1 MGDYMKKIEL
11 LSPAG
16 NMDCLKAAIMA
27 GCDAVYLGGNS
38 FGARNYAINFDNE
51 QLIEA
56 INYAHLYGV
65 KVYVTVNTL
74 IYEDEVE
81 RFIDYI
87 DFLHKNNVD
96 ALIMQDLGMIDLV
109 RKTYP
114 NIEIHASTQ
123 MHIHNL
129 EGIKMAEALG
139 IKRAVLARETDI
151 ETINN
156 IRKNTNLELE
166 IFIHGALCVSYSG
179 QCLMSSILGG
189 RSGNRGTCTQ
199 CCRMPYDLISDNKVI
214 NKDKY
219 LLSTKDLNTLEY
231 IKELIDNG
239 VNSLKI
245 EGRMKRPEYVYYVT
259 YLYRKAIDSYLETKK
274 INIQEEEI
282 NKLKKIF
289 NRNFTKGFLF
299 NEENNNYV
307 NQFRPNHIGID
318 IGKVLAYSKNKV
330 TIKLTSDVNQED
342 GIRILSDKEDSGCI
356 LNKIYKDGKLVNKAF
371 KGDIISFY
379 LKGNIDINDRVV
391 KTTDKNDLV
400 QIQNEINANKRKIKI
415 DGEVIIK
422 IGKPIVLKIT
432 DGRNDVILKS
442 DEEVSLANKLPIT
455 KEDVIKKLNKL
466 GDTPFIFNNL
476 DIELEDNSFVRLF
489 ELNNIRRNAID
500 ILIKKRQYQIPY
512 KKEEYYIDLL
522 DNNIEK
528 GINVLVDNEEFYLK
542 IKNKNIKNIYV
553 DNDLYYKYNDE
564 RFILK
569 LPRVI
574 NKYEENNNSLLVGE
588 IGSLYKYKNINT
600 DFSLNVT
607 NSYTVAFLNSIGVKI
622 ITLSYELTDYQI
634 TELIDNYKK
643 RYNKKPNLE
652 LIISSYPEV
661 MISKFNL
668 LKYYNIN
675 KDAILLDNKKR
686 KFKVK
691 SFKDFMTIT
700 YLEKIKRVNDYFD
713 MGIDRLRINI
723 EDESDIRELDKWII

>member
-1 MGDYMKKIEL
+1 MKEL
-11 LSPAG
+11 LVPAG

-38 FGARNYAINFDNE
+38 FGARNYAVNFDNE

-74 IYEDEVE
+74 IYEDEVK

-129 EGIKMAEALG
+129 EGIKMAESLG

-151 ETINN
+151 ESIKN

-166 IFIHGALCVSYSG
+166 IFIHGALCISYSG

-231 IKELIDNG
+231 IQELLDNG

-259 YLYRKAIDSYLETKK
+259 YLYRKAIDSYLQNKK

-282 NKLKKIF
+282 IKLKKIF

-299 NEENNNYV
+299 KEENNNYV

-318 IGKVLAYSKNKV
+318 IGKVLSYSKNKV
-330 TIKLTSDVNQED
+330 TIKLTSNINQED
-342 GIRILSDKEDSGCI
+342 GIRILSDREDSGCI

-371 KGDIISFY
+371 KGDTISFD
-379 LKGNIDINDRVV
+379 LKGDININDRVV
-391 KTTDKNDLV
+391 KTTDKNDLT

-422 IGKPIVLKIT
+422 IDEPVILIIT
-432 DGRNDVILKS
+432 DGINDVIVKS
-442 DEEVSLANKLPIT
+442 EEEVSRANKIPIT
-455 KEDVIKKLNKL
+455 KEDIIKKLNKL

-476 DIELEDNSFVRLF
+476 NIELDDNAFVRLF

-500 ILIKKRQYQIPY
+500 VLIKKRQYKIPY

-528 GINVLVDNEEFYLK
+528 GINVLIDNEELYLK

-553 DNDLYYKYNDE
+553 NNDLYYKYNDE

-607 NSYTVAFLNSIGVKI
+607 NSYTVAFLNSIGVKL
-622 ITLSYELTDYQI
+622 ITLSYELNDSQI
-634 TELIDNYKK
+634 IELIDNYKK

-691 SFKDFMTIT
+691 SFKNFMTIT
-700 YLEKIKRVNDYFD
+700 YLEKIKKTNNYFD
-713 MGIDRLRINI
+713 MGIDRLRIHI
-723 EDESDIRELDKWII
+723 EEESDIKELDKWII